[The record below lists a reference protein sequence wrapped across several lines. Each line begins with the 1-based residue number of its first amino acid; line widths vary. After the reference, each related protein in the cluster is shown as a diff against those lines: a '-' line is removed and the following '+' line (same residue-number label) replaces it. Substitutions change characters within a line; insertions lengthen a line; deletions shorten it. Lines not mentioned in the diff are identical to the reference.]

1 MNKLECLEDE
11 AFEAGIDI
19 VSYNFNSENIKGLYV
34 DGVIALNQ
42 RLETTNEKTCILAE
56 ELGHHETSFGN
67 ILDQFST
74 ANQKQEYKARIWAY
88 KKIISPED
96 LYSAFKAGCRN
107 RYEIAEHIG
116 VTEEFLEEALA
127 YFKNRYPEGLRKN
140 SYMIRFIPNLQIL
153 MFFD

>member
-11 AFEAGIDI
+11 AYAEGIDI
-19 VSYNFNSENIKGLYV
+19 IDYNFNSDNIKGLYV
-34 DGVIALNQ
+34 DGIIALNQ
-42 RLETTNEKTCILAE
+42 KIETTNERTCILAE

-67 ILDQFST
+67 ILDQSVT
-74 ANQKQEYKARIWAY
+74 ANRKQEYKARIWAY

-96 LYSAFKAGCRN
+96 LFSAFKSGCRN

-127 YFKNRYPEGLRKN
+127 YFKTKYPEGLN
-140 SYMIRFIPNLQIL
+140 EDFYMIRFIPNLQIL
-153 MFFD
+153 MRFE

>member
-11 AFEAGIDI
+11 AYAEGIDI
-19 VSYNFNSENIKGLYV
+19 IDYNFNSDNIKGLYV
-34 DGVIALNQ
+34 DGIIALNQ
-42 RLETTNEKTCILAE
+42 KIETTNERTCILAE

-67 ILDQFST
+67 ILDQSVA
-74 ANQKQEYKARIWAY
+74 ANRKQEYKARIWAY

-96 LYSAFKAGCRN
+96 LFSAFKSGCRN

-127 YFKNRYPEGLRKN
+127 YFKTKYPEGLN
-140 SYMIRFIPNLQIL
+140 EDFYMIRFIPNLQIL
-153 MFFD
+153 MRFE

>member
-11 AFEAGIDI
+11 AFEAGIDV

-42 RLETTNEKTCILAE
+42 QLETTNEKTCILAE

-67 ILDQFST
+67 ILDQSST
-74 ANQKQEYKARIWAY
+74 ANRKQEYKARIWAY
-88 KKIISPED
+88 KKIFSPED

-107 RYEIAEHIG
+107 RTSDTRIFSPLLYRLSYRG
-116 VTEEFLEEALA
+116 D
-127 YFKNRYPEGLRKN
+127 NGDPEGARTLD
-140 SYMIRFIPNLQIL
+140 L
-153 MFFD
+153 